1 MRGPI
6 ITDLGAMPQS
16 YNEMTCEEFEELLNK
31 IANLKVMTI
40 SPHAEAAVS
49 QSRIKCLLNRWKWKN
64 ASASSIPRTIIKL
77 ITCYWVCHSWNSNI
91 LILWGNKHWFKYWQV
106 KGKSVCVWLGKV
118 NQFCLKKKSGLKNCD
133 LIKI

>member
-1 MRGPI
+1 MQGPI

-49 QSRIKCLLNRWKWKN
+49 QSRIKCLLNSEKML
-64 ASASSIPRTIIKL
+64 KL
-77 ITCYWVCHSWNSNI
+77 HQS
-91 LILWGNKHWFKYWQV
+91 QE
-106 KGKSVCVWLGKV
+106 
-118 NQFCLKKKSGLKNCD
+118 Q
-133 LIKI
+133 